1 MKNEAELMSYLCD
14 MDQLAYVRPLI
25 LDDGDG
31 KGCRIIEV
39 NNGTG
44 LRFTIAADRGMGLC
58 ECSIDGINVA
68 WRSPRGYSAAKFDNF
83 LADWQGGLMTPCG
96 LRHAGGPENDQPLH
110 GKINLSSAE
119 QLSVSSE
126 WIDGKYRLQVIGTL
140 REAFMFGE
148 NLRLRRTITTYMGDN
163 TIYID
168 DEVKNLGPY
177 EDYLVML
184 YHCNFG
190 YPLVDENMVFSA
202 DDAEVIPRNDDAKK
216 NLDKFAAMP
225 APSLNVPEE
234 VFFHIIKPDADNFC
248 NAVLTNE
255 KSKLQAVI
263 SGKADELPNVAQ
275 WKSFEKGRYVCGI
288 EPTNCLLAGREGEI
302 KAGRARK
309 IAPLET
315 VKFSVKI
322 ALKTL

>member
-1 MKNEAELMSYLCD
+1 MSYLSD
-14 MDQLAYVRPLI
+14 MDQLAYARPLI

-44 LRFTIAADRGMGLC
+44 LRFTISADRGMGLC
-58 ECSIDGINVA
+58 ECSIDGVNVA
-68 WRSPRGYSAAKFDNF
+68 WRSPRGYSAVKFDNF

-96 LRHAGGPENDQPLH
+96 LRHAGGPEGDQPLH
-110 GKINLSSAE
+110 GKINMSSAE
-119 QLSVSSE
+119 QLSVTAE
-126 WIDGKYRLQVIGTL
+126 WVDGKYRLQVAGTL

-163 TIYID
+163 TVYID

-177 EDYLVML
+177 EDHLVML

-190 YPLVDENMVFSA
+190 YPLVDENMTYSS
-202 DDAEVIPRNDDAKK
+202 DDVQVIPRNEDAAK
-216 NLDKFAAMP
+216 NIDKFASMP
-225 APSLNVPEE
+225 APSANVPEE
-234 VFFHIIKPDADNFC
+234 VFFHIIKPADNYC
-248 NAVLTNE
+248 TATLTNE
-255 KSKLQAVI
+255 KAKLQAVI
-263 SGKADELPNVAQ
+263 SSKADELPNVAQ
-275 WKSFEKGRYVCGI
+275 WKSFEKGRYVCGV
-288 EPTNCLLAGREGEI
+288 EPTNCLLAGRAGEI
-302 KAGRARK
+302 EAGRARK